1 LVDHWEWQEFPRF
14 SSYRGNVET
23 IMVNHTNQELNYVY
37 RKYAALCIELKQL
50 YVAITRPKKRLIIYD
65 EDTAARL
72 PIQRMWEA
80 LKIANIVTS
89 SMIER

>member
-1 LVDHWEWQEFPRF
+1 
-14 SSYRGNVET
+14 
-23 IMVNHTNQELNYVY
+23 MVNHTNQELNYVY